1 MSVRDLSGTTA
12 VVTGASRGFGRA
24 TAVVLAG
31 VGAHVVGVARS
42 EQPLAELADQLG
54 DRFSPVTADAAD
66 PDVAAR
72 LVAEYRPQ
80 TLVLNAGATPP
91 AAPLS
96 EQSWE
101 SFCANWDVDVRHAFN
116 FIGEALRLPLP
127 SGSVV
132 VSLSSGAA
140 VAGSPLSGGYAGA
153 KAAIRLISGYA
164 ALEAERRGSGIRF
177 VAVLPALTPATDLGK
192 VYTERYA
199 GLSGQTEMEF
209 LQRFGG
215 VLTVEQA
222 GKAIRDLATDDSY
235 TAAAYSLSAAGLQ
248 QVGQ

>member
-1 MSVRDLSGTTA
+1 M
-12 VVTGASRGFGRA
+12 
-24 TAVVLAG
+24 
-31 VGAHVVGVARS
+31 
-42 EQPLAELADQLG
+42 
-54 DRFSPVTADAAD
+54 TADAAD
-66 PDVAAR
+66 PEVAER

-101 SFCANWDVDVRHAFN
+101 SFSTIWDVDVRHTFN
-116 FIGEALRLPLP
+116 LTRQALRLPLP

-132 VSLSSGAA
+132 VSMSSGAA

-153 KAAIRLISGYA
+153 KATIRLISSYA
-164 ALEAERRGSGIRF
+164 GLESQRAGSGIRF

-199 GLSGQTEMEF
+199 AAAGQNETEF

-215 VLTVEQA
+215 LLTVEQA
-222 GKAIRDLATDDSY
+222 GKAIGDLATDDSY
-235 TAAAYSLSAAGLQ
+235 AAGAYSLSARGLVPLDQPNPKEQ
-248 QVGQ
+248 Q